1 MNSFVTDS
9 ESYKVLSSL
18 FEDFEIINKLAKQR
32 MAENNST
39 ASMRCILIMQL
50 IIDELKNRV
59 L

>member
-1 MNSFVTDS
+1 MNSLVTDS